1 MSWSRVVIVDEQT
14 TFSTTPHP
22 PSQEY
27 PARAMV
33 NKDNS

>member
-1 MSWSRVVIVDEQT
+1 MSQSRVVIVDEQT
-14 TFSTTPHP
+14 TFSTTPP
-22 PSQEY
+22 PPQEY